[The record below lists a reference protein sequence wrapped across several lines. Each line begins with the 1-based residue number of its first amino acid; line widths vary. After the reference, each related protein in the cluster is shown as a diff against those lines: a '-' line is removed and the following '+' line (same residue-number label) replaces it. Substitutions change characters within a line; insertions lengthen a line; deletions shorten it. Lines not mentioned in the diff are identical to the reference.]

1 MPRTSSPAAAVVGK
15 QIRKM
20 REQQHMTQDQLAV
33 GSRID
38 SANIRSFESGRAMP
52 SVQSLVRVAEALGC
66 KPGILIDG
74 LNSALF
80 KPGSQ

>member
-1 MPRTSSPAAAVVGK
+1 MLRTYSPAAAEVGK

-20 REQQHMTQDQLAV
+20 REQQQMTQDQLAV

-66 KPGILIDG
+66 KPGVLIDG
-74 LNSALF
+74 LSSASF
-80 KPGSQ
+80 KPRGQ